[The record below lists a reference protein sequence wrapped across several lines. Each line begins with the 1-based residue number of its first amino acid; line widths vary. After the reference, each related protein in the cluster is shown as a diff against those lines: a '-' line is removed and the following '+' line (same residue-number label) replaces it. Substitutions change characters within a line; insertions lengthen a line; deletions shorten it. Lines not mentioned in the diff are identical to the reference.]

1 MSLIRPT
8 VFVLLVL
15 TLFCSSAS
23 AQRPGP
29 EFRRPLACEPIEP
42 RTKLEAID
50 WRYEKV
56 LVKGFSQIANL
67 NARGADIRVD
77 AVELK
82 ESDHPSRALG
92 LVIALR
98 EPGENGR
105 ENRAFIDYEEITP
118 LMKAIDEASRVNE
131 SVTKLA
137 SFEAKYRTLG
147 DLEVNVFRQS
157 RSGIAVSV
165 TAGTCDR
172 VRALLSLDELDR
184 LKAHIVEAKARLDDL
199 K

>member
-1 MSLIRPT
+1 MSLIRLT
-8 VFVLLVL
+8 VFVLIALVL
-15 TLFCSSAS
+15 VCNSAY

-29 EFRRPLACEPIEP
+29 EFRRPLACEPVEP

-56 LVKGFSQIANL
+56 LVKGFSQVANL
-67 NARGADIRVD
+67 NARGADLRVD
-77 AVELK
+77 AIELK
-82 ESDHPSRALG
+82 ESDSSTRALG
-92 LVIALR
+92 LAIVLR

-105 ENRAFIDYEEITP
+105 ENRAFVDYEEIEP
-118 LMKAIDEASRVNE
+118 LLKAMEAASRVNE

-137 SFEAKYRTLG
+137 SFEARYRTVG
-147 DLEVNVFRQS
+147 DLEINVFRQS
-157 RSGIAVSV
+157 RSGIAASV
-165 TAGTCDR
+165 TSGICDR

-184 LKAHIVEAKARLDDL
+184 FKAHLVEAKARLDEI